1 MKGPQINQPSLL
13 RGDPRPPEKNKP
25 RCKSAKRGMTLLE
38 MTVVILVLLSL
49 ITVLFFGAQAWKRG
63 SDRAI
68 CIIHI
73 QNVQKGVRS
82 FSNLY
87 GYSPESNVPNLQTQ
101 VIGLGRFI
109 ETTPTCP
116 GGGNYTFGQA
126 SGVNTIPPMGVLYME
141 CSLSASDA
149 HLPNVGSDW

>member
-1 MKGPQINQPSLL
+1 MLVPKSNQSAHPIGPTGPFGVVLL
-13 RGDPRPPEKNKP
+13 
-25 RCKSAKRGMTLLE
+25 AGMTLLE

-63 SDRAI
+63 SDRAL

-82 FSNLY
+82 YANLY
-87 GYSPESNVPNLQTQ
+87 GFSPGGSAPNLQSR

-109 ETTPTCP
+109 ETTPVCP
-116 GGGNYTFGQA
+116 GNGSYTFGQSYGA
-126 SGVNTIPPMGVLYME
+126 DTVPPLGTLYLE
-141 CSLSASDA
+141 CSLATTDQHVPVAS
-149 HLPNVGSDW
+149 PDW